1 MNTSSSSFLRKVF
14 KVSHPWCLLL
24 GVLLYALGG
33 GVAHFLGIAINWTV
47 YWVGQA
53 FISTLQLS
61 SFYLKAYYDQLESRQ
76 ILQADKSDDEFS
88 EPDFQILPV
97 AFAALTAAA
106 SLMVLLLFLK
116 VMNGSVLIILGV
128 AFLLF
133 FFYAVPP
140 LRLVNS
146 GYGELV
152 DAFIYA
158 NLIPALAF
166 LFLAGE
172 IHRILAMLTFPLTAL
187 YLAMAIVLTLPNF
200 AKDILLNR
208 RTLVTSIT
216 WQRGMNL
223 HNVLIL
229 TAYLILGIASIL
241 GLAWRLTWPGLLTIP
256 LGMYQIWQI
265 LQIAGG
271 AKPNWRILTY
281 TAIGTFV
288 LTAYFLTL
296 TLWIG

>member
-1 MNTSSSSFLRKVF
+1 MNTPSSSFLRKVF
-14 KVSHPWCLLL
+14 KISNPWYLLM
-24 GVLLYALGG
+24 GVLLYALGS

-53 FISTLQLS
+53 TVSTLQLS
-61 SFYLKAYYDQLESRQ
+61 SFYLKAYYDQLEARQ
-76 ILQADKSDDEFS
+76 TRQSGAIDEEFS

-97 AFAALTAAA
+97 AFAALTATT
-106 SLMVLLLFLK
+106 SLTVLLLFLK
-116 VMNGSVLIILGV
+116 AINGSVLVILGI
-128 AFLLF
+128 AFLLC

-152 DAFIYA
+152 NAFIYA

-166 LFLAGE
+166 LLQTGE
-172 IHRILAMLTFPLTAL
+172 FHRILAMLTFPLTAL
-187 YLAMAIVLTLPNF
+187 NLAMAMVLALPRF
-200 AKDILLNR
+200 ARDTSLNR
-208 RTLVTSIT
+208 RTLMTSLT

-223 HNVLIL
+223 HNVLVL

-288 LTAYFLTL
+288 LTAYFMTL